1 MRKVKEKNSFHLKDL
16 SYFDGK
22 KSLITIEDNSVTTYK
37 TILVMGSVLF
47 IIGLGLFFFGD
58 SDFGVFF
65 LFISTVFFLV
75 RGLYHYLV
83 YLKYKD
89 IPLTLHL
96 SILKYRFLMML
107 LQQKSLKMATVSIEE
122 NLFGHLF

>member
-1 MRKVKEKNSFHLKDL
+1 VRKVKEKNSFHLKDL

-65 LFISTVFFLV
+65 LFISTVFF
-75 RGLYHYLV
+75 
-83 YLKYKD
+83 
-89 IPLTLHL
+89 
-96 SILKYRFLMML
+96 
-107 LQQKSLKMATVSIEE
+107 
-122 NLFGHLF
+122 